1 MFRIL
6 ILDVFESGL
15 DDFESGEDIYDVVG
29 SIFIEVVGDEGE
41 EDIIDI
47 CN

>member
-1 MFRIL
+1 M
-6 ILDVFESGL
+6 

-29 SIFIEVVGDEGE
+29 SILVEVVGDEGE
-41 EDIIDI
+41 DEIIDL